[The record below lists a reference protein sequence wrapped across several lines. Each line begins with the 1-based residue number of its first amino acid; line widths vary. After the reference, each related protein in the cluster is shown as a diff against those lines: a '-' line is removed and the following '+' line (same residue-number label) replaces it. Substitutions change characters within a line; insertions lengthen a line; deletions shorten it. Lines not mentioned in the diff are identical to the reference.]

1 MITIIYDKK
10 KDIKENVLE
19 PVKFVEDEVYL
30 NLFYNKLNYQQREIS
45 DYIGFNKYTKNGY
58 LLKIG
63 DKVFKPAQIIENPE
77 HILALMKQDFLKQ
90 TLEELP

>member
-10 KDIKENVLE
+10 KNITENVLE

-63 DKVFKPAQIIENPE
+63 DKVFKPAQVVENPE
-77 HILALMKQDFLKQ
+77 YIMALIKQDFLNQ
-90 TLEELP
+90 TLEALP

>member
-10 KDIKENVLE
+10 KNITENVLE
-19 PVKFVEDEVYL
+19 PVKFTEDAIYL
-30 NLFYNKLNYQQREIS
+30 NLFYHRLNYQRREIS
-45 DYIGFNKYTKNGY
+45 DYVSFNKYTKQGY

-63 DKVFKPAQIIENPE
+63 NKTFKPAQIIENPE
-77 HILALMKQDFLKQ
+77 HILALMKQEFVKQ

>member
-19 PVKFVEDEVYL
+19 PVKFVEDATYL
-30 NLFYNKLNYQQREIS
+30 NLFYHKITSDKREIS
-45 DYIGFNKYTKNGY
+45 DYVGFNKYTKNGY

-63 DKVFKPAQIIENPE
+63 NKTFKPAQIIENPE
-77 HILALMKQDFLKQ
+77 HILALMKQDFVKQ
-90 TLEELP
+90 ALEKLP

>member
-10 KDIKENVLE
+10 KNITENVLE

-63 DKVFKPAQIIENPE
+63 DKVFKPAQVVENPE
-77 HILALMKQDFLKQ
+77 YIMALMKQDFLNQ
-90 TLEELP
+90 TLEALP

>member
-19 PVKFVEDEVYL
+19 PVKFVEGATYL
-30 NLFYNKLNYQQREIS
+30 NLFYHKITSDKREIS
-45 DYIGFNKYTKNGY
+45 DYIGFNKYTKIGY

-63 DKVFKPAQIIENPE
+63 NKTFKPAQIIENPE
-77 HILALMKQDFLKQ
+77 HILALMKQDFVKQ
-90 TLEELP
+90 ALEKLP

>member
-19 PVKFVEDEVYL
+19 PVKFVEDAVYL
-30 NLFYNKLNYQQREIS
+30 NLFYHKLNYQRREIS
-45 DYIGFNKYTKNGY
+45 DYVSFNKHTKNGY

-63 DKVFKPAQIIENPE
+63 NKTFKPAQIIENPE

>member
-10 KDIKENVLE
+10 KNIKENVLE
-19 PVKFVEDEVYL
+19 PVKFVEDAIYL
-30 NLFYNKLNYQQREIS
+30 NLFYHTLNYQQREIS
-45 DYIGFNKYTKNGY
+45 DYVCFNKYTKNGY

-63 DKVFKPAQIIENPE
+63 NKVFKPAQVIENPE
-77 HILALMKQDFLKQ
+77 YILALMKQDFLKQ

>member
-10 KDIKENVLE
+10 KNIKENILE
-19 PVKFVEDEVYL
+19 PVKFVDDAIYL
-30 NLFYNKLNYQQREIS
+30 NLFYHKLNYQQREIS
-45 DYIGFNKYTKNGY
+45 DYVSFNKYAKSGY

-63 DKVFKPAQIIENPE
+63 NKVFKPAQVIENPE

-90 TLEELP
+90 KLEELP

>member
-10 KDIKENVLE
+10 KNIIENVLE
-19 PVKFVEDEVYL
+19 PVKFVEDATYL
-30 NLFYNKLNYQQREIS
+30 NLFYHKLNFQQREIS
-45 DYIGFNKYTKNGY
+45 DYVGFNKYTKNGY

-77 HILALMKQDFLKQ
+77 YIMALMKQDFMKQ
-90 TLEELP
+90 TLEALP

>member
-10 KDIKENVLE
+10 KNIIENVLE
-19 PVKFVEDEVYL
+19 PVKFVEDAVYL
-30 NLFYNKLNYQQREIS
+30 NLFYHKLNYQQREIS

-77 HILALMKQDFLKQ
+77 YILALMKQDLLKQ
-90 TLEELP
+90 TLEKLP